1 MESLTSISCRRSFN
15 PSVGAFTRLSQL
27 ASRNPI
33 RYGPHDQDDQN
44 ADYDIIGDC
53 HDTPALVGIGEPIM
67 IARATIPQPFYESVT
82 ACRNKPVGPRGR
94 PDVVFRQPK
103 RNVPSCGVLR

>member
-15 PSVGAFTRLSQL
+15 RRVGAFTRPSQL

-44 ADYDIIGDC
+44 ADCDIIGDC
-53 HDTPALVGIGEPIM
+53 HDTPALVGIGLPIM
-67 IARATIPQPFYESVT
+67 IASATLSQSFYEYRLDQVIE
-82 ACRNKPVGPRGR
+82 
-94 PDVVFRQPK
+94 
-103 RNVPSCGVLR
+103 